1 MFDRKIK
8 NLKLMPT
15 SELIYNTVY
24 NNQSV
29 FYTRNINNVLMK
41 RLLNKY
47 KLNKENAYSI
57 VNKEQEIIIKRG
69 SNITNYIFDVNRG
82 LNGTVEAFYKKLNFQ
97 EMNNP
102 LLKQLK
108 RKDYVDKFWRVK
120 AEDLTF
126 SELCLGWIIM
136 NTLKRAYSMR
146 NDLLP
151 TIENE
156 KMIEFYKTLSNIFIE
171 PINEMFL
178 KDENYQKNMFYLLTT
193 IIPTALKITK
203 ESSLCIS
210 KEEQKLQVEFAAY
223 NDSFVDVISKDKAL
237 ILKYKETEK
246 IYKKVEI
253 GLKKENFQKILD
265 IKKS

>member
-47 KLNKENAYSI
+47 KLNKEKAYSI

-108 RKDYVDKFWRVK
+108 RKDHVDKFWCVK

-156 KMIEFYKTLSNIFIE
+156 EMIEFYKTLSNIFIE
-171 PINEMFL
+171 PINEIFL

-223 NDSFVDVISKDKAL
+223 NDSSVDVISKDKAL